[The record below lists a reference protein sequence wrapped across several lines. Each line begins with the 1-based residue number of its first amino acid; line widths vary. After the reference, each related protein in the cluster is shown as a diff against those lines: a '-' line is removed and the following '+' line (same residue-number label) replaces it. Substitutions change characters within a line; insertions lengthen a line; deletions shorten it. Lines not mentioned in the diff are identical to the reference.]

1 MSAAVRVP
9 SPENI
14 TTETPSRQSPNGLPT
29 PTTSKLLGILPKRP
43 INWELLEARSKQWAW
58 TLVTKIPLM
67 LVYFVF
73 ISQGIRY
80 LAPESANKL
89 YTLPMPFVAYLED
102 FESTY
107 QLEVSHA
114 AAELLLVFS
123 FASWSFLLRWVL
135 ADDFKQQFR
144 TWKWNSEWVQRI
156 LLTCAI
162 LIIVGDAGLFYESF
176 TYSAFG
182 RSAFSPKAFIAMLV
196 YAVILVMVNFVSLYL
211 SQRVRALKTKE

>member
-1 MSAAVRVP
+1 MPTAVRVGHP
-9 SPENI
+9 DNAPAETQSGSPA
-14 TTETPSRQSPNGLPT
+14 NGAAAPT
-29 PTTSKLLGILPKRP
+29 ISKLLKIRRLKPFD
-43 INWELLEARSKQWAW
+43 WDLLEARAKKWAW
-58 TLVTKIPLM
+58 IVVTKIPLM

-80 LAPESANKL
+80 LAPETANKL

-107 QLEVSHA
+107 QLEVSHV

-123 FASWSFLLRWVL
+123 FASWNFLLRWVMT
-135 ADDFKQQFR
+135 DDFKEQFR
-144 TWKWNSEWVQRI
+144 IWKWNAQWVERI
-156 LLTCAI
+156 LLTCAV

-182 RSAFSPKAFIAMLV
+182 RSAFSAKAFIAMLV
-196 YAVILVMVNFVSLYL
+196 YAVLLVMVNFVSLYL
-211 SQRVRALKTKE
+211 SQRVRALKKKD